1 MAHGLIEKYKTL
13 TTIYNHNIMTPRVQD
28 IVDTRVEIYTSNR
41 VLINQKVLRA
51 LDSHFIEEN
60 TDKYYTEEMNE
71 KNVLPV

>member
-41 VLINQKVLRA
+41 VFINQKVLRA